1 MELLMLI
8 AGVLLL
14 WKFGGSLNGLAVSA
28 RSKTEVLAEKVTGD
42 AVIERSDN
50 FEEFKKNM
58 DGKTIHSHDEIM
70 AHFRVND

>member
-8 AGVLLL
+8 SGILLL

-42 AVIERSDN
+42 SVIERTDN
-50 FEEFKKNM
+50 FEDFKKRM

-70 AHFRVND
+70 THFRVND